1 MKSGLV
7 LEGGAMR
14 GLFSAGVCDVMME
27 HHVKFDGMIGVSAGA
42 AFGCNYKSHQPGRV
56 LRYNLKYCNDPR
68 YCSLRSLLKTGDLF
82 GADFCYHEMPERLDI
97 FDVKTFEASP
107 MEFYV
112 VCSDVETGKPVYHR
126 CDKVTYDMLEWMR
139 ASASLPLVSRIV
151 EVDGYKLL
159 DGGICD
165 SIPLRQFETMG
176 YDRNVVVLTQS
187 KGYQKEPNKMVPL
200 LRTVLKKYPRIIE
213 AIARRHEMYNE
224 TLAYIEGREADGDV
238 FVLRPEGK
246 LPIKRVEHDPKV
258 LQEVY
263 DRGRAV
269 SAKAL
274 PALMDF
280 LKK

>member
-1 MKSGLV
+1 MRSGLV

-27 HHVKFDGMIGVSAGA
+27 HHVSFDGMIGVSAGA

-56 LRYNLKYCNDPR
+56 LRYNLKYCKDPR

-82 GADFCYHEMPERLDI
+82 GADFCYHEMPEHLDV
-97 FDVKTFEASP
+97 FDVKTFEASS

-112 VCSDVETGKPVYHR
+112 VCSDVETGKPIYHR
-126 CDKVTYDMLEWMR
+126 CDKVTYEMLEWMR

-165 SIPLRQFETMG
+165 SIPLRQFEAMG
-176 YDRNVVVLTQS
+176 YERNVVILTQP
-187 KGYQKEPNKMVPL
+187 KGYQKEANKMVPL
-200 LRTVLKKYPRIIE
+200 LRTVLKKYPRIVE
-213 AIARRHEMYNE
+213 AIARRHEMYNK
-224 TLAYIEGREADGDV
+224 TLAYIEEREASGDA
-238 FVLRPEGK
+238 FVLRPETK
-246 LPIKRVEHDPKV
+246 LPIKRVEHNPEI
-258 LQEVY
+258 LQDVY
-263 DRGRAV
+263 DRGRA
-269 SAKAL
+269 AGTEAL
-274 PALMDF
+274 PALLKF